1 MRKAYNDTM
10 FVYGENKE
18 FIGISLGYDYCA
30 EHEWGIKGLKRILG
44 IPTELTEKNLGIDYR
59 TVTKFDEGNF
69 LFTEFDGEVDKKKQ
83 KLFLL
88 IVQSS
93 WHFEYYKEF
102 SKDLPHDLKTYGWTI
117 KEKGLAC
124 AWDEDS
130 FGIVV
135 TEEHSD
141 ELKKIYESFKTK
153 DICIGLFGGG
163 AFANARLTVSIK
175 SRMPKETLEYLAKAD
190 KSSFDLIKVR
200 DELNLEQKSREKRKD
215 EPFIS
220 ISVKWLDYDNA
231 ENREKRK
238 KELKTKYDVQ
248 AWVNG
253 SNDNYGWF
261 TVEQVLKWI
270 DSDKRKVAEVI

>member
-1 MRKAYNDTM
+1 M

-18 FIGISLGYDYCA
+18 FIGISLGYDFCS
-30 EHEWGIKGLKRILG
+30 EHEWGIKDLKRILG
-44 IPTELTEKNLGIDYR
+44 IPTELTESNFGIEYR
-59 TVTKFDEGNF
+59 TITKCDENCI
-69 LFTEFDGEVDKKKQ
+69 LFAEFKGEIDKKKQ

-88 IVQSS
+88 IVQSP
-93 WHFEYYKEF
+93 WYFEHYKEF
-102 SKDLPHDLKTYGWTI
+102 PKDLPHDLKTYAWTI

-124 AWDEDS
+124 AWDERS
-130 FGIVV
+130 FGIIV
-135 TEEHSD
+135 TEEHAE
-141 ELKKIYESFKTK
+141 ELKKIFESFKTK

-163 AFANARLTVSIK
+163 AFANARLTVAIK
-175 SRMPKETLEYLAKAD
+175 SMMPKETLEHMAKSD

-200 DELNLEQKSREKRKD
+200 NELNLEQKSREKRKD
-215 EPFIS
+215 EQFIS
-220 ISVKWLDYDNA
+220 ISVKWIDYENS

-270 DSDKRKVAEVI
+270 DSDKKKVADVIF